1 MNITSEEAEKM
12 VDEQMA
18 KEAAQAQPTEVAEKL
33 QGTSQE
39 EPEKAEKAEE
49 TEGTEVK
56 DAEVPQE
63 NETEEAP
70 QESDNKQES
79 KTGSEDKPKKR
90 YTQSERIN
98 HAFQLEKAKR
108 KAEREKRQRLQA
120 ENEQLRKELE
130 TYKGLK
136 LEDFNNKV
144 DDYIDWR
151 QKEQS
156 MRAKVEANEAAIKQ
170 SEDDEVE
177 AERERRIALSFDT
190 DEARNE
196 YRQLVEGPDGRAFF
210 KAIADKNERF
220 PGTQNAFVGYL
231 SSVEQ
236 FPKVLKELMTNEKA
250 LREVFRDNDPEMLR
264 INLAQFT
271 HKFLGGEEV
280 PADNRHEQ
288 PKPTAQPAPAPKPA
302 IPVIGKQTTSSTS
315 APEPDYSSRDWAN
328 EHLRRKPKG

>member
-1 MNITSEEAEKM
+1 MNITSEEAVKM
-12 VDEQMA
+12 VREQMA
-18 KEAAQAQPTEVAEKL
+18 KEAESAQPVEADQK
-33 QGTSQE
+33 SQE
-39 EPEKAEKAEE
+39 ASQEPEKVEKTEE

-63 NETEEAP
+63 NKTEEAP
-70 QESDNKQES
+70 QESDNKQEP
-79 KTGSEDKPKKR
+79 KAESEDKPKKR

-120 ENEQLRKELE
+120 ENEQLKKELE
-130 TYKGLK
+130 KYKGLK

-156 MRAKVEANEAAIKQ
+156 MQAKVEANEAAIKQ

-190 DEARNE
+190 DEEREE

-210 KAIADKNERF
+210 KAIADKDERF
-220 PGTQNAFVGYL
+220 PGTTKAFIGYL

-236 FPKVLKELMTNEKA
+236 FPRVLKELMKNEQS

-264 INLAQFT
+264 INLSQFT
-271 HKFLGGEEV
+271 HKFLGGESI

-288 PKPTAQPAPAPKPA
+288 PKPSVQPVATPKPA
-302 IPVIGKQTTSSTS
+302 IPVIGKQTSSTPS
-315 APEPDYSSRDWAN
+315 APAPDYSSRDWAN
-328 EHLRRKPKG
+328 EHLKKYPKG